1 MFSAA
6 KLRIFIY
13 YYQNILVKL
22 FWGSGFIDKK
32 AHEMLTTKNDSA

>member
-22 FWGSGFIDKK
+22 FLGSVFIDKSG
-32 AHEMLTTKNDSA
+32 LRNVNN